1 MNDAYVGEI
10 RLAGFGQVPDGWLQ
24 CNGQLL
30 STTQYA
36 ALFSILGNIYGG
48 DGQTTFALPD
58 LRGRVPVHF
67 SDNFPIGTSGGEET
81 HTLTVSEIPA
91 HTHKAVANPGT
102 SVQTS
107 PVGGFWSVP
116 KSSSPSPGANYAYAS
131 PSTLVPLG
139 TSAIATPSNSGIPH
153 ENRSPF
159 LVINFMICIDGIYPS
174 RN

>member
-24 CNGQLL
+24 CNGQLS

-36 ALFSILGNIYGG
+36 ALFSILGNYYGG
-48 DGQTTFALPD
+48 DGRTTFALPD

-67 SDNFPIGTSGGEET
+67 SDSFPIGTSGGEEA

-91 HTHKAVANPGT
+91 HTHKAVANPVAA
-102 SVQTS
+102 VQTS
-107 PVGGFWSVP
+107 PEGGFWSVLN
-116 KSSSPSPGANYAYAS
+116 SSYPSPALNYAYAS
-131 PSTLVPLG
+131 PSARVPLG
-139 TSAIATPSNSGIPH
+139 TSAIAPPSNSGAPH

-159 LVINFMICIDGIYPS
+159 LVINFMICIDGIFPS